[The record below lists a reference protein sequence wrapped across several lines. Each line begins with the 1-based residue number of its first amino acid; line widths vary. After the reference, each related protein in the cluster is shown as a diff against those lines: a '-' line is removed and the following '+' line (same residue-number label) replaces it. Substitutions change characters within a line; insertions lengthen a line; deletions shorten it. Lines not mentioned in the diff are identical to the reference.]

1 MTGDFIFK
9 VMRIIAVVSI
19 SLSAITIFSG
29 GFQFS
34 IRDINISSTSYASL
48 SGWGVLLYILSRRQ
62 TRKFN
67 IPPDVKRPSRRSGFP
82 PLLLLPLSIAAFFY
96 LLDNSF
102 LSDDWHLLNYAM
114 GHSYRDILDMFL
126 FKETPGAFIRPMAY
140 LLWKID
146 YGLFGAE
153 AAGYYFTDLLIH
165 GLNGIIL
172 CGIVNMIS
180 GDKRLGFLSG
190 LVFIL
195 FPLNAETVC
204 WLSSRFDL
212 LALMF
217 VLLTFYLYLRYYK
230 SKRLL
235 FLFGASLS
243 FILSLYSKES
253 ALCAPILVAGYYSCD
268 NGDNFRENKY
278 LSLLPLGIIMIS
290 YIIIRF
296 ILFGGIGGYRHQ
308 SLIDLPA
315 VLTGI
320 TSLIGYFLC
329 PINIANNRL
338 TLYILSSAG
347 VLLFSIP
354 LLFSVLRSIN
364 HRKHSFIVF
373 AAAVIIMLLPVINI
387 LPHKGNLEGTR
398 YLYIIAPLF
407 SAGIA
412 LLILRSGELN
422 GIIKKAAM
430 VMGMILILINNVIS
444 WEAASNLSKSTI
456 NKSCEMDDLSENRFY
471 VFNLPDNYHG
481 AYVFRNGFRD
491 ALKIKCGSIAGNN
504 LYSTDEVMNIISSG
518 RVPDRS
524 EFYKFTDEVE
534 SIFERIDIKKIDK
547 NDIRSKHGNLRL

>member
-9 VMRIIAVVSI
+9 VLRVIAVILI
-19 SLSAITIFSG
+19 SLAAITIFSG

-48 SGWGVLLYILSRRQ
+48 LGWGVLLYILSRRKSG
-62 TRKFN
+62 KFN
-67 IPPDVKRPSRRSGFP
+67 IPSDIKRPAGGSGFH
-82 PLLLLPLSIAAFFY
+82 PLLLLPMSIAAFFY

-102 LSDDWHLLNYAM
+102 LSDDWYLLNYAA
-114 GHSYRDILDMFL
+114 GHSYRDILNMFL
-126 FKETPGAFIRPMAY
+126 FKEAPGAFIRPMAY

-153 AAGYYFTDLLIH
+153 AAGCYFTDLLLH
-165 GLNGIIL
+165 GFSGVLL

-217 VLLTFYLYLRYYK
+217 VLLTFYLYLRYYR
-230 SKRLL
+230 SRRLL
-235 FLFGASLS
+235 FLFGALLS

-253 ALCAPILVAGYYSCD
+253 ALCAPILIAGYYFYD
-268 NGDNFRENKY
+268 NGDNLRDKNY
-278 LSLLPLGIIMIS
+278 LSLLPFAVIIIV
-290 YIIIRF
+290 YIVIRF
-296 ILFGGIGGYRHQ
+296 IIFGGIGGYRHQ

-315 VLTGI
+315 VSTGI

-347 VLLFSIP
+347 VLLFSVP

-364 HRKHSFIVF
+364 HWKHTFIMS
-373 AAAVIIMLLPVINI
+373 AVGLILMLLPVINI

-398 YLYIIAPLF
+398 YLYIITPLF
-407 SAGIA
+407 STGIA
-412 LLILRSGELN
+412 FLILRWG
-422 GIIKKAAM
+422 
-430 VMGMILILINNVIS
+430 
-444 WEAASNLSKSTI
+444 
-456 NKSCEMDDLSENRFY
+456 
-471 VFNLPDNYHG
+471 
-481 AYVFRNGFRD
+481 
-491 ALKIKCGSIAGNN
+491 
-504 LYSTDEVMNIISSG
+504 
-518 RVPDRS
+518 
-524 EFYKFTDEVE
+524 
-534 SIFERIDIKKIDK
+534 
-547 NDIRSKHGNLRL
+547 